1 MEKSSAENV
10 AHTSA
15 GSVSDQPSTP
25 PDEAPC
31 LTRRPSLSS
40 TDSAYPLLA
49 SLLDCASASAVD
61 VASTMTPYL
70 PSIEVVHV
78 NPAPHPLAVSAAAVD
93 STEHRAPPVETDA
106 SAGSSSATI
115 VAVAAAGP
123 QNETSQTPFTWKTNP
138 GDVRN
143 TSVVRGTYHATA
155 YPCDTCRYHFDIRLN
170 RREAFVNWFRDGDN
184 MDIHVFFLVSLL
196 FATSLLMSLTFAW
209 LEATRRMAN
218 MSLLLTVPLGIAFAV
233 HSCLWASVAFFV
245 LWLYPRAFWRWK
257 NQTLP
262 LVAQHFLRMTTASDP
277 AADQVP

>member
-10 AHTSA
+10 AQTSA
-15 GSVSDQPSTP
+15 GSVIDQPLTP

-115 VAVAAAGP
+115 VALAAAAGP
-123 QNETSQTPFTWKTNP
+123 QNETYQTPFTWKTNP
-138 GDVRN
+138 AVLARQETATRQVPRRQASSRMLLGDVRD
-143 TSVVRGTYHATA
+143 TSVVRGTYNATA

-245 LWLYPRAFWRWK
+245 LWYGTP
-257 NQTLP
+257 
-262 LVAQHFLRMTTASDP
+262 
-277 AADQVP
+277 